1 MASKFDTPPAVGL
14 AVFTDART
22 TGFASTKE
30 QYAARVHQETIQFLQ
45 AQGFRTVDGMEAL
58 RGPGKPIYGIRSIAE
73 VRQVAAV
80 FAREGVDCLVLGCGS
95 WSDPMLSVAMVRE
108 ANLPVCLHT
117 ATDPDLSGAGVTAL
131 TAVGSSL
138 WEVAPN
144 SHALT
149 HERVREHKEPIAT
162 WVRGV
167 AALQQMRRSS
177 ILLWGGS
184 YCLKMDHLQDDFSRL
199 KSFLIGDVLNED
211 QYMLVRGAEEILAK
225 QPGRIARFVE
235 WARGAGMK
243 ITTTGPMLTA
253 QSLNRQVALYLAAR
267 DRLAA
272 LEEESIIGISIK
284 CQPELSVEWGCAA
297 CSLPAFLPMYEDSE
311 GERQMQPT
319 VCEGDTKG
327 ALTCALLARI
337 APEVPPLFGDL
348 KDITDNGFVISNC
361 GAASAW
367 WGNYGKTAK
376 PLEGVTWAE
385 QCQGASGGAVGYHS
399 PPHDPVTVAR
409 LVRIAGRY
417 FMQLGVGRAVEMP
430 AEMKSEINWGLN
442 WPHTTFDLGIDPY
455 LLLRA
460 AGSNHY
466 CATLGD
472 RSAEIMAACR
482 EAGIAIQRLDSNA
495 GLQEVLDSVPRS
507 W

>member
-1 MASKFDTPPAVGL
+1 MPSDRNTPAVVGL
-14 AVFTDART
+14 AAFTDART

-30 QYAARVHQETIQFLQ
+30 QYTARVHAETVKFLQ
-45 AQGFRTVDGMEAL
+45 DQGFRTVDGMTAL
-58 RGPGKPIYGIRSIAE
+58 RGEGQPIYGIRSIAE

-108 ANLPVCLHT
+108 TNLPVCLHT

-149 HERVREHKEPIAT
+149 HERVREFKEPIAT

-167 AALQQMRRSS
+167 AALQRMRRSS

-184 YCLKMDHLQDDFSRL
+184 YCLKMDHLQDDFPRL

-211 QYMLVRGAEEILAK
+211 QYMLVRGAEQILAE
-225 QPGRIARFVE
+225 QPERIDRFIA
-235 WARGAGMK
+235 WAQDAGMR
-243 ITTTGPMLTA
+243 ITFDETMLTKD
-253 QSLNRQVALYLAAR
+253 SIRRQTAVYLAAR
-267 DRLAA
+267 DRLKA
-272 LEEESIIGISIK
+272 LEEENVIGISIK
-284 CQPELSVEWGCAA
+284 CQPELSVEWGTAA
-297 CSLPAFLPMYEDSE
+297 CTLPAFLPMYEDSE
-311 GERQMQPT
+311 GPQEMQPT

-337 APEVPPLFGDL
+337 APDVPPLFGDL
-348 KDITDNGFVISNC
+348 KDITESGFVISNC
-361 GAASAW
+361 GAASAF
-367 WGNYGKTAK
+367 WGNYGQGK
-376 PLEGVTWAE
+376 PLSGVTWAA

-399 PPHDPVTVAR
+399 APGPVTVAR
-409 LVRIAGRY
+409 LVRMAGEY
-417 FMQLGVGRAVEMP
+417 FMQMGLGQVIEMP
-430 AEMKSEINWGLN
+430 AKMKSEINWGLN
-442 WPHTTFDLGIDPY
+442 WPHTTIDLGIDPY

-472 RSAEIMAACR
+472 RSAEIAAACR
-482 EAGIAIQRLDSNA
+482 EAGIKVQRIDSNE
-495 GLQEVLDSVPRS
+495 GLRGILESVPRG